1 MARMTFGIDLHNR
14 ACLFFPK
21 HGLDYDLGRLIDLA
35 ALCEE
40 LGFESVSVG
49 DSLLAKPRWR
59 PIPTMAAIAARTRRI
74 TVASHILT
82 PQFYHNPVILA
93 QELATLDEISGGRV
107 AVGCG
112 IGAGRTEAVQAEYR
126 AIGLPKARRGAIF
139 EETLEILRRLL
150 TEDEVT
156 YQGQFYHLDR
166 VRVGLRPRQQP
177 LPFWIAAGLF
187 HAGVPGAGPFGD
199 RAEDQLRRGWF
210 VPHERVARLGDG
222 WLSTQATPDE
232 YGETLATIRRL
243 AATKYGRDPAAIRAI
258 FSLGVYVDAD
268 VERAYAQTRW
278 FQREYHEMPV
288 PEEVMRRWTIAGP
301 AEACIRRLQQYEAAG
316 VEHFIICVR
325 ARDYFAQVREL
336 AAEILPAF
344 R

>member
-1 MARMTFGIDLHNR
+1 MTFGIDLHNR

-21 HGLDYDLGRLIDLA
+21 HGLDYDLERLIDLA
-35 ALCEE
+35 VLCEE

-82 PQFYHNPVILA
+82 PQLYHNPVILA
-93 QELATLDEISGGRV
+93 QELATLDEISKGRV

-112 IGAGRTEAVQAEYR
+112 LGAGRTEAVQAEYR
-126 AIGLPKARRGAIF
+126 AVGLPKARRGAVF
-139 EETLEILRRLL
+139 EETLEILRRLWA
-150 TEDEVT
+150 EDEVT
-156 YQGQFYHLDR
+156 YHGQFYRLDR
-166 VRVGLRPRQQP
+166 VRVGLKPRQQP
-177 LPFWIAAGLF
+177 LPLWIAAGLF

-199 RAEDQLRRGWF
+199 RAEDQVRRGWF

-222 WLSTQATPDE
+222 WLSTQATPEE
-232 YGETLATIRRL
+232 YRETLATIRRI
-243 AATKYGRDPAAIRAI
+243 AATRYGRDPAAIRAV

-278 FQREYHEMPV
+278 FQQEYHEMPV

-301 AEACIRRLQQYEAAG
+301 AEACIRRLQEYESAG

-336 AAEILPAF
+336 AREILPAF